1 MRQTLENIYYQY
13 SAFSIFFF
21 FFFSEYLNPLEVWFL
36 AIAGR
41 QSWWRPKIIEIRS
54 CPSFL
59 LLTNCFFLEKLGR
72 EHSLKGLFTVSTTQ
86 KGKCRPWSRGF
97 MGRLLFFFNV
107 FIFGCAGSLLL
118 WGLFSGC
125 GERGAQGS
133 HCGGFSR
140 CKARA
145 LEHTQC
151 SCGACGIFLDKGS
164 NPCPLHWQVNSLP
177 LSH

>member
-59 LLTNCFFLEKLGR
+59 LLTNCFFLEKLGW

-97 MGRLLFFFNV
+97 MGRLLFFLMYLFLAV
-107 FIFGCAGSLLL
+107 LGLCCCEDFSLVVVSGGYRVPTAVASLVAKH
-118 WGLFSGC
+118 GL
-125 GERGAQGS
+125 
-133 HCGGFSR
+133 
-140 CKARA
+140 
-145 LEHTQC
+145 
-151 SCGACGIFLDKGS
+151 
-164 NPCPLHWQVNSLP
+164 
-177 LSH
+177 